1 MIKKITCLLLCLGI
15 LVSCSS
21 YDNMSFEEWIQ
32 KELVD
37 DFSKQDDD
45 SLESIDE
52 VLGYMSFSKMRI
64 GLSLINEKTGTKFY
78 IYQASFMTL
87 VLMIQSNILVI

>member
-1 MIKKITCLLLCLGI
+1 
-15 LVSCSS
+15 
-21 YDNMSFEEWIQ
+21 MSFEEWIQ

-52 VLGYMSFSKMRI
+52 VLGYMTFSKMRI
-64 GLSLINEKTGTKFY
+64 GLSLINEKE
-78 IYQASFMTL
+78 
-87 VLMIQSNILVI
+87 